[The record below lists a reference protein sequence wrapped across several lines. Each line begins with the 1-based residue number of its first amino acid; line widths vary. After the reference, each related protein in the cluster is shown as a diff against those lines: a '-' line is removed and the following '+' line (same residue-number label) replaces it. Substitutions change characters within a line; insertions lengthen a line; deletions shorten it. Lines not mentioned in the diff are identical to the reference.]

1 MQPPITKTDRQL
13 LALQRAGKNPKYRA
27 KVKAKIKGIK
37 QRVAWN
43 NFLSQ

>member
-1 MQPPITKTDRQL
+1 MNKLDKQL
-13 LALQRAGKNPKYRA
+13 LALTRAGKNPKYRA

-43 NFLSQ
+43 NFLGQ